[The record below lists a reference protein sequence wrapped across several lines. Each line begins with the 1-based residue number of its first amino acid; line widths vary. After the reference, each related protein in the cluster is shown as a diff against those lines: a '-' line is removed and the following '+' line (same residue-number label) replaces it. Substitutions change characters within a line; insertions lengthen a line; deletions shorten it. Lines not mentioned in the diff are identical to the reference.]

1 MKEKKEKPQYSLWQ
15 NTKYIAKL
23 AWERDKVVLMIM
35 PIQVILSVAV
45 SLLYLYLPKT
55 VIAQITSSVEAK
67 TLIFTIIGYTVLIT
81 AFAAI
86 EKFYWATVWLRR
98 CGLRLLVTDDIVHK
112 VTTTDFANL
121 ELEDFN
127 NKKQKAIEQTWNNS
141 ASTEAIYGSYVSIGI
156 NVLGFIIYLLL
167 LATINPIIL
176 IITGA
181 TTIIGY
187 FVRNWAN
194 RWEFEQEKASAEF
207 GKRLWFLEDLGSQNK
222 YAKDIRLFAMY
233 GWINEVKA
241 KCYKLAYDFQRKVQT
256 KHFIADATDCLATFL
271 REGIAYAYLIWQVI
285 EGNMTVDMFV
295 LYFGA
300 IGGFSGYLNGI
311 FSIFAELSRHSLGF
325 CKIRAFLEYQ
335 ENFKYEDG
343 ESITYNENDFGKYSL
358 EVKNVSFKYMG
369 AADYILENVNLKIE
383 AGEKLAIVGLNG
395 AGKTTLVKLLCGFY
409 DPTEGE
415 ILLNGKD
422 IKIYNRR
429 EYYTLFTSV
438 FQEFSILPW
447 SIAENVAQTELE
459 NIDTE
464 KVRKCLELADII
476 EKVNSLP
483 NKEKSLL
490 VKDVN
495 EDATEL
501 SGGETQRLMLARAL
515 YKNSP
520 ILILDEP
527 TAALDPILEHRLYER
542 YNELSSNKTA
552 VYISH
557 RLASTRFCDR
567 IILLGDKGIMESGTH
582 QELLDLKGKYHELFE
597 IQSKYYKEEVEVI

>member
-1 MKEKKEKPQYSLWQ
+1 MRDKQEKPKYNLWQ
-15 NTKYIAKL
+15 NTMYIMKS
-23 AWERDKVVLMIM
+23 AWKRDKIVLFIM
-35 PIQVILSVAV
+35 PVQVVLSVAI

-67 TLIFTIIGYTVLIT
+67 TLLFTIISFTMLIT
-81 AFAAI
+81 IFTAL
-86 EKFYWATVWLRR
+86 EKFYMSSAWLRR
-98 CGLRLLVTDDIVHK
+98 SELRIMVADDIIHK

-127 NKKQKAIEQTWNNS
+127 NKRHKANQQTWNNS
-141 ASTEAIYGSYVSIGI
+141 STTESIYGSYVSMGI
-156 NVLGFIIYLLL
+156 NVLGFAIYIVL
-167 LATINPIIL
+167 LATINPLIL

-194 RWEFEQEKASAEF
+194 KWEYEQDKVSAEF
-207 GKRLWFLEDLGSQNK
+207 EKRLWFLEDLGSQNK
-222 YAKDIRLFAMY
+222 YAKDIRLFAML
-233 GWINEVKA
+233 GWIEEVKA
-241 KCYKLAYDFQRKVQT
+241 KCYKLAYDFQGKVQR

-311 FSIFAELSRHSLGF
+311 FSIFAELSKGSLDY
-325 CKIRAFLEYQ
+325 CKIRAFLEYP

-343 ESITYNENDFGKYSL
+343 ESITYSEKDFGKYSL
-358 EVKNVSFKYMG
+358 EVKNVSFKYTG
-369 AADYILENVNLKIE
+369 SDDYILENINLTIK

-415 ILLNGKD
+415 ILLNGKN

-429 EYYTLFTSV
+429 DYYTLFTSV
-438 FQEFSILPW
+438 FQEFSILPV
-447 SIAENVAQTELE
+447 SIAENVAQTEAE
-459 NIDTE
+459 NIDKE
-464 KVRKCLELADII
+464 KVFKCLELADIS

-483 NKEKSLL
+483 NKEKSML
-490 VKDVN
+490 VKDVH

-527 TAALDPILEHRLYER
+527 TAALDPISEHRLYER

-552 VYISH
+552 IYISH

-567 IILLGDKGIMESGTH
+567 IILLGDKVIIEAGTH
-582 QELLDLKGKYHELFE
+582 QELLDKKGKYHELFE